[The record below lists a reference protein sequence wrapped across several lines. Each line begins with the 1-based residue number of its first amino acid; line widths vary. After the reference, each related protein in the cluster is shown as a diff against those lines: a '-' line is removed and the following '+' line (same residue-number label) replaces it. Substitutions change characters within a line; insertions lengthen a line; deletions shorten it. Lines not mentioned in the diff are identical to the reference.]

1 MKGCGAG
8 TPEEV
13 LEDEVE
19 STYQKGELANEL
31 KVVVVGARVRARQV
45 PPPPPSP
52 IVKKKRG
59 KKAPPPKKPVS
70 GLEVS
75 LAFLGRDRVTRIAP
89 FSTGDEGQMRN
100 AYHRFDTHFVAK
112 DVRDYLDVTLVEL
125 EHDKR
130 IEKGQARIYM
140 KDLAHRRPTRRW
152 LPVILSTPMGDEVSE
167 VEVVLRLTHS
177 LELAT
182 FLLPDPIQIDVQQ
195 LTCPPSRC
203 RRIPCR
209 ILRSNRWARPA
220 GASKKVLRGLVSGV
234 AGPSSRHIRT
244 GPSTSTS
251 RMGLGKKEYPVIVWS
266 ASPRAIRQK

>member
-1 MKGCGAG
+1 MWYRLSYDPAYS
-8 TPEEV
+8 PEEV

-100 AYHRFDTHFVAK
+100 AYHRFNTHFVPKTSGTIWTSLWWSWSTTSVSRRA
-112 DVRDYLDVTLVEL
+112 RLVY
-125 EHDKR
+125 
-130 IEKGQARIYM
+130 I
-140 KDLAHRRPTRRW
+140 
-152 LPVILSTPMGDEVSE
+152 
-167 VEVVLRLTHS
+167 
-177 LELAT
+177 
-182 FLLPDPIQIDVQQ
+182 
-195 LTCPPSRC
+195 
-203 RRIPCR
+203 
-209 ILRSNRWARPA
+209 
-220 GASKKVLRGLVSGV
+220 
-234 AGPSSRHIRT
+234 
-244 GPSTSTS
+244 
-251 RMGLGKKEYPVIVWS
+251 
-266 ASPRAIRQK
+266 